1 MPGLI
6 GPLTPGARAA
16 AALGKRV
23 AAAFIQFMIP
33 RPVLV
38 NNGDEDLYPN
48 KLASYSKGLTHDSVG
63 IVDPAA
69 YGLLIA
75 ALSIGTPGA
84 IEAIP
89 RGGPRKQV
97 NPLDA
102 YHFALEGT
110 DPHALYTPPAPT
122 FTSAEQASEMGE
134 LYWQALARDVRFADY
149 GTDPITQ
156 AAVNDLNN
164 NFSDFRGPKP
174 VTPQN
179 LFRGQAPGVDIGPY
193 VSQFLLRNI
202 PSTGPL
208 NCPCPSTPG
217 VPWGV
222 QFIDQRNI
230 VPVGLD
236 EQPANVVAPKVNDFM
251 TTFAEW
257 LAVQKGA
264 QPPPRQTTYEP
275 DRRYLLTGRDL
286 AEFVHLDFP
295 YQEALNAAN
304 ILINA
309 PTGLAFECDEKY
321 SPNAYDLANPYLSL
335 NAQAGFATFGNADI
349 QVQLAKVA
357 QYALDHA
364 WFHKWLLHRRLRPE
378 EYGGRVEAF
387 YTKGQ
392 PFPISLELQN
402 SDVIQLIR
410 QPPPDGMGST
420 LLSQAFPEGSPTHPS
435 YPQGHGTF
443 IGAEVTMLKAF
454 FKEDYVIPNPVE
466 PDHAGT
472 GLQSYPGSL
481 TVGGELNKLAFNIAI
496 ARDFAGVH
504 YRSDAWQGLLLG
516 EQVAIRLLQDLIPL
530 YQERLGGPFG
540 GFLLTKF
547 DGTTIVI
554 H

>member
-1 MPGLI
+1 
-6 GPLTPGARAA
+6 
-16 AALGKRV
+16 
-23 AAAFIQFMIP
+23 
-33 RPVLV
+33 VLV

-75 ALSIGTPGA
+75 ALSVGIPGA

-89 RGGPRKQV
+89 HGPRKLV

-102 YHFALEGT
+102 YHFALEGA
-110 DPHALYTPPAPT
+110 DSHALSTPPAPT
-122 FTSAEQASEMGE
+122 FTSAEQASEMVE

-149 GTDPITQ
+149 GTEPITQ
-156 AAVNDLNN
+156 EAINDLNKLPA
-164 NFSDFRGPKP
+164 FSGPKP

-193 VSQFLLRNI
+193 VSQFLLLNT
-202 PSTGPL
+202 PSTGPS
-208 NCPCPSTPG
+208 NCPVPPTPG

-222 QFIDQRNI
+222 QFIDQRNL

-236 EQPANVVAPKVNDFM
+236 EQPTNVVAPKVNDFM
-251 TTFAEW
+251 TTFPEW
-257 LAVQKGA
+257 LDIQNGTLPTRK
-264 QPPPRQTTYEP
+264 TTYEP
-275 DRRYLLTGRDL
+275 YRRYLLTGRDF

-309 PTGLAFECDEKY
+309 PTGLAYGCDDKY
-321 SPNAYDLANPYLSL
+321 SPAVYDLANPYLSL
-335 NAQAGFATFGNADI
+335 NAQEGFATFGNADI
-349 QVQLAKVA
+349 QVQLAKAA

-387 YTKGQ
+387 YTQGQ
-392 PFPISLELQN
+392 PFPIPLELQN
-402 SDVIQLIR
+402 SDVITRIR
-410 QPPPDGMGST
+410 KPPPDGKGSA
-420 LLSQAFPEGSPTHPS
+420 LLPQAFPEGSPTHPS
-435 YPQGHGTF
+435 YPQGHGTSL
-443 IGAEVTMLKAF
+443 GAEVTMLKAF

-466 PDHAGT
+466 PKPDGT
-472 GLQSYPGSL
+472 NLQPYGGSANL

-504 YRSDAWQGLLLG
+504 YRSDAWQALLLG

-530 YQERLGGPFG
+530 YQERLGGPFR

-547 DGTTIVI
+547 DGTTVVI